1 MNFIYYGTIFV
12 LLSFSVTLGGSQIE
26 LFPDAIGYFLI
37 LKGAQSLYSYQPN
50 FKKLEPFLYFL
61 LGYNAIVF
69 LNKLFMF
76 IPNNGILFSVFGS
89 ISLVLFYYVFHRL
102 FKDFNELKPQLKFP
116 EEVDK
121 LNRSWL
127 RYMVSGFVFFG
138 ITILEVLYF
147 VTSFGYTALQT
158 LFSYALYYTSSLE
171 SIVSELLIANQS
183 VLYSIVIYILV
194 ALVLVVVILVYM
206 FKVVYSLY
214 KINTDFK
221 NKI

>member
-12 LLSFSVTLGGSQIE
+12 LLSFSINLGGSQIE

-37 LKGAQSLYSYQPN
+37 LKGVQSLYEFQPK

-61 LGYNAIVF
+61 LGFNALVF

-76 IPNNGILFSVFGS
+76 IPDNGILFSVFGS
-89 ISLVLFYYVFHRL
+89 ISLVLFYYVFYRL
-102 FKDFNELKPQLKFP
+102 FKDFSELKPQLQYP
-116 EEVDK
+116 DEVDK

-127 RYMVSGFVFFG
+127 RYMISGFVFFG

-158 LFSYALYYTSSLE
+158 LLSYALYYTSSLE
-171 SIVSELLIANQS
+171 SIVSELLIANQT

-194 ALVLVVVILVYM
+194 ALVMVIVILVYM

-214 KINTDFK
+214 KINTDYK
-221 NKI
+221 NKL

>member
-12 LLSFSVTLGGSQIE
+12 LLSFSINLGGSQIE

-37 LKGAQSLYSYQPN
+37 LKGVQSLYPFQSN

-61 LGYNAIVF
+61 LGFNALVF

-76 IPNNGILFSVFGS
+76 IPDNGILFSVFGS
-89 ISLVLFYYVFHRL
+89 ISLVLFYFVFYRL
-102 FKDFNELKPQLKFP
+102 FKDFNELKSQLKYP
-116 EEVDK
+116 DEVDK

-127 RYMVSGFVFFG
+127 RYMISGFVFFG

-147 VTSFGYTALQT
+147 VTSFGYTTLQT
-158 LFSYALYYTSSLE
+158 LMSYALYYTSSLE
-171 SIVSELLIANQS
+171 SIVSELLIANQT

-194 ALVLVVVILVYM
+194 ALVLVIVILVYM

>member
-12 LLSFSVTLGGSQIE
+12 LLSFSINLGGSQIE

-37 LKGAQSLYSYQPN
+37 LKGVQSLYPFQPN

-61 LGYNAIVF
+61 LGFNALVF

-76 IPNNGILFSVFGS
+76 IPDNGILFSVFGS
-89 ISLVLFYYVFHRL
+89 ISLVLFYFVFYRL
-102 FKDFNELKPQLKFP
+102 FKDFNELKPQLKYP
-116 EEVDK
+116 DEVDK
-121 LNRSWL
+121 LNRTWL
-127 RYMVSGFVFFG
+127 RYMISGLVFFG
-138 ITILEVLYF
+138 VTILEVLYF
-147 VTSFGYTALQT
+147 VMSFGYTTLQT
-158 LFSYALYYTSSLE
+158 LMSYALYYTSSLE
-171 SIVSELLIANQS
+171 SIVSELLIANQT

-194 ALVLVVVILVYM
+194 AMILVIVILVYM

-221 NKI
+221 NKL

>member
-12 LLSFSVTLGGSQIE
+12 LLSFSINLGGSQIE
-26 LFPDAIGYFLI
+26 LFPDAIGYYLI
-37 LKGAQSLYSYQPN
+37 LKGVQSLYHFQPN

-61 LGYNAIVF
+61 LGFNALVF

-76 IPNNGILFSVFGS
+76 IPDNGILFSVFGS
-89 ISLVLFYYVFHRL
+89 ISLVLFYFVFYRL
-102 FKDFNELKPQLKFP
+102 FKDFNELKSQLMYP

-121 LNRSWL
+121 LNKSWL
-127 RYMVSGFVFFG
+127 RYMISGFVFFG

-158 LFSYALYYTSSLE
+158 LLSYALYYTSSLE
-171 SIVSELLIANQS
+171 SIVSELLIANQT

-194 ALVLVVVILVYM
+194 ALVMVIVILVYM

-221 NKI
+221 NKL

>member
-12 LLSFSVTLGGSQIE
+12 LLSFSINLGGSQIE
-26 LFPDAIGYFLI
+26 LFPDAIGYYLI
-37 LKGAQSLYSYQPN
+37 LKGVQSLYQFQPK

-61 LGYNAIVF
+61 LGFNALVF

-76 IPNNGILFSVFGS
+76 IPDNGILFSVFGS
-89 ISLVLFYYVFHRL
+89 ISLVLFYFVFYRL
-102 FKDFNELKPQLKFP
+102 FKDFNELKPQLMYP

-121 LNRSWL
+121 LNKSWL
-127 RYMVSGFVFFG
+127 RYMISGFVFFG

-158 LFSYALYYTSSLE
+158 LLSYALYYTSSLE
-171 SIVSELLIANQS
+171 SIVSELLIANQT

-194 ALVLVVVILVYM
+194 ALVMVIVILVYM

-221 NKI
+221 NKL